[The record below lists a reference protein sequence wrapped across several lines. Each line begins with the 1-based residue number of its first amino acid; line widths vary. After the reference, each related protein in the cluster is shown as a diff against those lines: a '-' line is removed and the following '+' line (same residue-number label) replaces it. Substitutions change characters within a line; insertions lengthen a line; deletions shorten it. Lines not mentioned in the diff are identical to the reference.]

1 METSWRFHGARY
13 AYELAGRLALRVGVD
28 AAATRAVLGLHLGA
42 VTNGARAVGFAGL
55 LDGQVHGGAGSRL
68 KGSREQAGAG
78 PRRRFAPR
86 SPYFPALINKLGYRP
101 NILSKMKINTAPPK
115 PPPNRR

>member
-68 KGSREQAGAG
+68 KGSREQVGAG
-78 PRRRFAPR
+78 RGRHLPPGCPTFRHLLTKF
-86 SPYFPALINKLGYRP
+86 GYRP